1 MERASLAAA
10 EPASLPP
17 EERPQLALPCRK
29 LPREYHP
36 AHLHGKKGGREAEGG
51 KREVGRGKG
60 E

>member
-36 AHLHGKKGGREAEGG
+36 AHLDGKKAEGG